1 MGRVM
6 VGLGVVAAIATA
18 HAESVDPTKLA
29 PLAAP
34 SRGTGDT
41 VAIYAAGV
49 DADMVLYT
57 LGTADFVMVADARPI
72 DGRLG
77 DPTGVPATAAFDA
90 VAKDNG
96 VIRLARSRGPHAI
109 DLDLHHA
116 GALELLRLVADTD
129 SASYVF
135 APQHELPRITIR
147 ARRANPHDVARAVA
161 KLVGLDLVDSH
172 GVWAFVEPGT
182 KLDPKLA
189 GIAHAKSRLAIDHA
203 HPGEARR
210 LLEPDEPQDRNLC
223 PKDTLIDANLHGQTG
238 VLEAVLATIT
248 GPPCEQQPNHGELDT
263 ATATLVGIL
272 VEPKLRRAVFRVPHG
287 ARAFEPADG
296 QQRVEISYVILEGDT
311 TATLRAPSAD
321 TQTPGPFAADDA
333 HAWQLRGTVR
343 VGKTWR
349 AIFRSGTAWRVVPG
363 PNEAKVDI
371 TAGTATVKTRAFTL
385 ER

>member
-1 MGRVM
+1 MVRVM
-6 VGLGVVAAIATA
+6 VGLGVVATISMA

-29 PLAAP
+29 TLPAP
-34 SRGTGDT
+34 AKGTGDT
-41 VAIYAAGV
+41 VAVFAAGV
-49 DADMVLYT
+49 DADMVLYA
-57 LGTADFVMVADARPI
+57 LGTSDFVMVADAKPI

-90 VAKDNG
+90 LAKDKG
-96 VIRLARSRGPHAI
+96 VIRLHRSHSPHAI

-116 GALELLRLVADTD
+116 SPLELLRLVADTE

-135 APQHELPRITIR
+135 APQHDLATITIR
-147 ARRANPHDVARAVA
+147 ARRADPREVAHAVA
-161 KLVGLDLVDSH
+161 KLVGLELVESH
-172 GVWAFVEPGT
+172 GVWAVVEPGT

-189 GIAHAKSRLAIDHA
+189 AITHARSRLAIDHA

-210 LLEPDEPQDRNLC
+210 LLEPDEPQERNLC
-223 PKDTLIDANLHGQTG
+223 PKDTLIDANLHGQSG
-238 VLEAVLATIT
+238 VLDAVLATIT

-296 QQRVEISYVILEGDT
+296 QERVEISYVMLKGDT
-311 TATLRAPSAD
+311 TATLRPPSSD

-333 HAWQLRGTVR
+333 HAWKLRGTVR

-349 AIFRSGTAWRVVPG
+349 AIFRSATAWRVVPG
-363 PNEAKVDI
+363 PNEAKVEI
-371 TAGTATVKTRAFTL
+371 TAGTATGKTRAFTL